1 MTNNLVEEFYKEKE
15 ALENARRYVNVVMK
29 KMVCDRNG
37 DYIKVYVE
45 KDKYIG
51 ISAEI
56 AEDVL
61 ARVYKELNNLSFY
74 PLIKKTIEENMRY
87 LRRQI
92 GDDFGIK
99 GGVQK

>member
-1 MTNNLVEEFYKEKE
+1 MTNNLVEEFYKEKG
-15 ALENARRYVNVVMK
+15 ALENARRYVNIVMK
-29 KMVCDRNG
+29 KMVYDRN
-37 DYIKVYVE
+37 DNYIKVYIE

-56 AEDVL
+56 AGDVL

-74 PLIKKTIEENMRY
+74 PLIKKTIEDNMRD
-87 LRRQI
+87 LRRKI
-92 GDDFGIK
+92 GNDFGIK

>member
-29 KMVCDRNG
+29 KMVYDRNG

-45 KDKYIG
+45 KDKYID

-56 AEDVL
+56 AKDVL

-74 PLIKKTIEENMRY
+74 PLIKETIEGNMRD
-87 LRRQI
+87 LRRKI

>member
-29 KMVCDRNG
+29 KMVYDRN
-37 DYIKVYVE
+37 DNYIKVYVE
-45 KDKYIG
+45 KDKYID

-56 AEDVL
+56 AKDVL
-61 ARVYKELNNLSFY
+61 ARVYREINNLSFY
-74 PLIKKTIEENMRY
+74 PLIKETIEDKMRD